1 MERIVAQRLRASGPA
16 VIVRFMQWIVLVLS
30 LLLAGCATAFPP
42 SVMETVNTRV
52 TADDLRSDP
61 AAHQGERLI
70 VGGEILATQPRP
82 GETEI
87 ELLARRLLRDDSPER
102 TDRSPGRLLLRS
114 PEFLDPA
121 VYAPGR
127 RITVVGTAAGSE
139 ERKVGEIAYRYP
151 VIKIEQIRLWP
162 KDLLVAPDYPFGYW
176 SAWPYGP
183 YYYDPYFYGPRSPFY
198 PWGWW
203 W

>member
-1 MERIVAQRLRASGPA
+1 MRWMA
-16 VIVRFMQWIVLVLS
+16 LVLS
-30 LLLAGCATAFPP
+30 VLLGGCAAAFPA

-52 TADDLRSDP
+52 TADDLRHDP
-61 AAHQGERLI
+61 AGHQGERVI

-102 TDRSPGRLLLRS
+102 GDRTPGRFLLRS

-127 RITVVGTAAGSE
+127 RITVVGSLTGSE
-139 ERKVGEIAYRYP
+139 ERKVGEILYRYP
-151 VIKIEQIRLWP
+151 IITMERIRLWP
-162 KDLLVAPDYPFGYW
+162 KDVPDYPLGFW

-183 YYYDPYFYGPRSPFY
+183 YYDPYFFGPRSRIY
-198 PWGWW
+198 PYGWW